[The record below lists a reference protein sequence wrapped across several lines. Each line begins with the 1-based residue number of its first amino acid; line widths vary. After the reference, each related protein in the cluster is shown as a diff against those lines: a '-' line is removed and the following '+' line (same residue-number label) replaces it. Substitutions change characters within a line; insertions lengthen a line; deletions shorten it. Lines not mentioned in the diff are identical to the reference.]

1 MEQRIQHSYRLIE
14 ALQESE
20 SYRKMLFER
29 SPAALALSNMDGQ
42 LVDINPAFAE
52 IIGYSVEEALTLT
65 YWDLTPKEYADQER
79 QQLAALAQHG
89 QYGPYDKEYLHKN
102 GHRIPV
108 RMKGVLFERDGKQF
122 IWSNVEDITQRKARE
137 SFEALERE
145 ILAMIANIETP
156 LTPILEKLVLGI
168 EQRSDG
174 GLASILLMDAEGEHL
189 THGAAPSLPEAY
201 CQALDGVQ
209 IGAAVGSCGTAAY
222 TGKRVVVADIA
233 TDPLWADYKALASSF
248 NLGSCWSQPI
258 LDSGNKVLG
267 TFAIYHNHP
276 SAPTENALKQIE
288 TFAQL
293 ASTAIVHA
301 QAESSLRESERRFHT
316 LAAISPVGIFR
327 TNADGHCLYVNECW
341 CAMAGLS
348 PGEAS
353 GDGWSQAIH
362 PDDRDAVFTTWNTA
376 VNKKAPFS
384 AEYRFQHKNGQITWV
399 IGQAQAEISD
409 ADELIGYVGTITDI
423 SDRIMAEEERAAM
436 QAKAEHTQR
445 LESLGVLA
453 GGIAHDFNNILTA
466 ILGNAAM
473 AERKVLT
480 NPERAQ
486 QFLSNIVASSDK
498 AAELCKQMLA
508 YSGKGKFVV
517 KAINLSHMVEEIS
530 RLLSVSIAKN
540 VVLKYNLEENLPAV
554 EADSA
559 QLQQVIMN
567 LVINASDAISDQTDD
582 HISDQKGGVIS
593 ISTGVMQVDH
603 RYLES
608 THLDDALSDGRYVF
622 LEVSDT
628 GCGMDKET
636 QQKLFEP
643 FFTTKFT
650 GHGLGMSAVLGI
662 IRGHFGAI
670 KVYSEPDHGT
680 TFKVLLPASAF
691 TADMETGNNRSAPI
705 AKSAIQGT
713 VLIIDDEEDIRAA
726 ASMMLEDIGFHTLTA
741 TDGEDGVRVYRQH
754 QHQIDAVL
762 LDMTMP
768 KLDGKGC
775 FRELRRINPSVKVI
789 LSSGY
794 NEQES
799 TSMFAGQ
806 GLAGFLQKPYF
817 PEKLQEQFTALIQQ
831 DEAAEN
837 SNTL

>member
-1 MEQRIQHSYRLIE
+1 MEQSIQHSYRLIE

-20 SYRKMLFER
+20 TYRKMLFEC
-29 SPAALALSNMDGQ
+29 SPAALALCNMDGQ
-42 LVDINPAFAE
+42 LVDINPAFAD
-52 IIGYSVEEALTLT
+52 IIGYSVAEALTLT
-65 YWDLTPKEYADQER
+65 YWDLTPQEYADQEQ
-79 QQLAALAQHG
+79 QQLASLAEHG
-89 QYGPYDKEYLHKN
+89 RYGPYDKEYLHKD

-108 RMKGVLFERDGKQF
+108 RLKGVLFERDGKQF
-122 IWSNVEDITQRKARE
+122 IWSHAENITQRKARE
-137 SFEALERE
+137 SFEALERN
-145 ILAMIANIETP
+145 ILAMIADVATP
-156 LTPILEKLVLGI
+156 LTPILEKLVLGL
-168 EQRSDG
+168 EQRADG
-174 GLASILLMDAEGEHL
+174 GMASILLMDAQGEHL

-222 TGKRVVVADIA
+222 SGKRVVVADIA
-233 TDPLWADYKALASSF
+233 TDPLWADYKGLALSF
-248 NLGSCWSQPI
+248 GLASCWSQPI
-258 LDSGNKVLG
+258 LDSANKVLG
-267 TFAIYHNHP
+267 TFAIYHDQP
-276 SAPTENALKQIE
+276 TSPTEDALKQIE

-316 LAAISPVGIFR
+316 LATISPVGIFR
-327 TNADGHCLYVNECW
+327 TNADGECLYINECW
-341 CAMAGLS
+341 RAMAGLS
-348 PGEAS
+348 PAEAS
-353 GDGWSQAIH
+353 GKGWVQAIH
-362 PDDRDAVFTTWNTA
+362 PEDREALFAKWNTA
-376 VNKKAPFS
+376 VNEGRLFS
-384 AEYRFQHKNGQITWV
+384 DEYRFQHKNGQITWV
-399 IGQAQAEISD
+399 LGKAQAEVSD
-409 ADELIGYVGTITDI
+409 TGEVMGYVGTITDI
-423 SDRIMAEEERAAM
+423 SDRIMAEEERTAM
-436 QAKAEHTQR
+436 QTKIEHSQR

-517 KAINLSHMVEEIS
+517 KAINLSQMVEEVS
-530 RLLSVSIAKN
+530 RLLTVSISKN
-540 VVLKYNLEENLPAV
+540 VVLKYNLEQNIPAV

-567 LVINASDAISDQTDD
+567 LVINASDAISDQA
-582 HISDQKGGVIS
+582 SDQSDHQKSGVIS
-593 ISTGVMQVDH
+593 IHTGVMEVDH
-603 RYLES
+603 RYLTT
-608 THLDDALSDGRYVF
+608 THLDDDLAAGRYVF
-622 LEVSDT
+622 LEISDT
-628 GCGMDKET
+628 GCGMDKAT

-680 TFKVLLPASAF
+680 TFKILLPASKLA
-691 TADMETGNNRSAPI
+691 ADMEAGKNSAASTARSAI
-705 AKSAIQGT
+705 HGT
-713 VLIIDDEEDIRAA
+713 VLIIDDEEDIRTAA
-726 ASMMLEDIGFHTLTA
+726 AMMLEDIGLHTLTA
-741 TDGEDGVRVYRQH
+741 MDGEDGVRVYRQH
-754 QHQIDAVL
+754 QDAIDAVL

-775 FRELRRINPSVKVI
+775 FRELRRINPEVKVI

-817 PEKLQEQFTALIQQ
+817 PEKLQEQFVSLIQQ
-831 DEAAEN
+831 DINAEG
-837 SNTL
+837 SNT